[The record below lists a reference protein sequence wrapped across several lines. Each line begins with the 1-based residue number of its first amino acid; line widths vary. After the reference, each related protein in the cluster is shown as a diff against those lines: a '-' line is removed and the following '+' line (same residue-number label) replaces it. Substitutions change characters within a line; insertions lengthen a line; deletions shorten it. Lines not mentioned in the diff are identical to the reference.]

1 MNILITG
8 GCGYIGTKLIEHLKE
23 NNFNIRI
30 IDTKWF
36 GNRVKK
42 DKNIKIIKK
51 NYRYI
56 NSKDLKKIDAII
68 HLANIANDPAAEI
81 SSKLTWEVN
90 VLYMKNLLD
99 LAIKNK
105 VKKFIYASSGSVYGI
120 KKEKN
125 VTEELSLLPLSDYN
139 KSKMIAE
146 RVLMSYKNK
155 IKIYSIRPATV
166 CGFSRNMRF
175 DVSVN
180 MFVHQAF
187 NKGKITL
194 FGGNQIRPNININD
208 LCRVFIFFLTK
219 NKKAGIYNAGFENLS
234 LIQIA
239 KMIKKYIPTQVK
251 ILKKSNDPRSYRQN
265 SSKLIRAGFK
275 REFSVKDAIKELVK
289 ELKINNFKN
298 NLDFYRI
305 KKMKKIGSKILND

>member
-99 LAIKNK
+99 LAINLT
-105 VKKFIYASSGSVYGI
+105 I
-120 KKEKN
+120 
-125 VTEELSLLPLSDYN
+125 
-139 KSKMIAE
+139 
-146 RVLMSYKNK
+146 
-155 IKIYSIRPATV
+155 
-166 CGFSRNMRF
+166 
-175 DVSVN
+175 VSVSE
-180 MFVHQAF
+180 V
-187 NKGKITL
+187 
-194 FGGNQIRPNININD
+194 
-208 LCRVFIFFLTK
+208 V
-219 NKKAGIYNAGFENLS
+219 
-234 LIQIA
+234 
-239 KMIKKYIPTQVK
+239 
-251 ILKKSNDPRSYRQN
+251 
-265 SSKLIRAGFK
+265 
-275 REFSVKDAIKELVK
+275 
-289 ELKINNFKN
+289 
-298 NLDFYRI
+298 
-305 KKMKKIGSKILND
+305 